1 MVSARSLSV
10 VVALL
15 VLCWVGGLR
24 AETDPEAAAILDRT
38 FKTYASAAAF
48 SCEGSCDD
56 HEDGSTLPTDH
67 RTVTMH
73 FVRPDRLRLAWTQ
86 KDFHGKSGT
95 SVIYTREGQT
105 LLRQWGTEREEPEP
119 SLGQALDS
127 CAGISLGLSY
137 LVPALL
143 LGDPGYLRFDSLRLL
158 ADANSADG
166 RPCRKLAGETNEGAR
181 WELLIDR
188 ETGALRE
195 ALEVNTL
202 PTTPAHAI
210 RTQYRFTDIRFAD
223 SLPDSVFADSQP
235 AAHAAKR

>member
-1 MVSARSLSV
+1 MVSTRSLPAT
-10 VVALL
+10 VALL

-24 AETDPEAAAILDRT
+24 AETEPEAAQVLDRM
-38 FKTYASAAAF
+38 FKVYASAAAF

-67 RTVTMH
+67 RTVTMR
-73 FVRPDRLRLAWTQ
+73 FVRPDRFRLAWTQ

-95 SVIYTREGQT
+95 SVIYTRGGQT
-105 LLRQWGTEREEPEP
+105 FLRQWDAEREEPEP

-158 ADANSADG
+158 ADGVSADG

-181 WELLIDR
+181 WELLIDC

-202 PTTPAHAI
+202 PTTPAHAV
-210 RTQYRFTDIRFAD
+210 RTQYRFTDIRFAA
-223 SLPDSVFADSQP
+223 SLPDSVFADSKP
-235 AAHAAKR
+235 VVHAAKR